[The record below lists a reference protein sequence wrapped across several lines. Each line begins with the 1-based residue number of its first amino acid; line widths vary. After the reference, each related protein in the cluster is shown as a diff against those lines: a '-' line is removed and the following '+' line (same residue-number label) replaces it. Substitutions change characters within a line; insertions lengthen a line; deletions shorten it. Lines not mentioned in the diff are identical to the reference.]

1 MIENPHKFKYN
12 FVMLVDDDDIANF
25 LNRKLL
31 EICSFSRK
39 IKGFNKSSEALDFLK
54 ERVESN
60 EPHPEI
66 FFIDLN
72 MPVMDGFELLEEMK
86 KLFKDKFNEIKIVVL
101 TSSVDLNDRRKVEL
115 ISENII
121 FFNKPLIEKMLN
133 SL

>member
-1 MIENPHKFKYN
+1 MNEYPNKFKYN

-31 EICSFSRK
+31 EVCLFSKK
-39 IKGFNKSSEALDFLK
+39 IKGFNKSLEALEFLK
-54 ERVESN
+54 ETVELN
-60 EPHPEI
+60 QPHPEI

-86 KLFKDKFNEIKIVVL
+86 KLFEHTFNEIKIVVL
-101 TSSVDLNDRRKVEL
+101 TSSVDLNDKRRVEA
-115 ISENII
+115 ISENIL